1 MLDLMN
7 ASDEDILN
15 ASNPAA
21 YLPVE
26 TDKST
31 ETTDTPDTE
40 DNTVENDDTT
50 TDTNESE
57 DGSDS
62 TAAEDGD
69 NPDQATEEDPDK
81 DTSVPDAQ
89 AQLDLLFAPITANGK
104 EMKIDNID
112 DVRRLVQMGLGFN
125 KKMATLKP
133 HLKLIKMLENNGLL
147 DESKLSFLIDINKKD
162 PKAIGKLLADSEID
176 PLNLTQGNDY
186 TPNTYSVSDTEL
198 ELNNTLDSIKES
210 KHYGQ
215 LLDVVVNKWDG
226 ASKELLV
233 SNPGV
238 IEVLHSHMEQ
248 GIYDQVVVVME
259 KERALGRL
267 TGLSDL
273 EAYKIVGDNMNAKGL
288 FKAPTPTQAKA
299 TSPTATVKTAASESD
314 LKSRKLAASP
324 TKSKP
329 GKQNSLAD
337 FNPLT
342 ATDEEIANMTLDKF
356 N

>member
-1 MLDLMN
+1 MDIMN

-15 ASNPAA
+15 AVNPNQYLPAA
-21 YLPVE
+21 
-26 TDKST
+26 TAT
-31 ETTDTPDTE
+31 EDTDT
-40 DNTVENDDTT
+40 
-50 TDTNESE
+50 
-57 DGSDS
+57 
-62 TAAEDGD
+62 
-69 NPDQATEEDPDK
+69 ATEESLDSNQETEVAVEEETAEETPATESEEIVTTETEEIPEAAK
-81 DTSVPDAQ
+81 
-89 AQLDLLFAPITANGK
+89 QLELLFAPITANGK
-104 EMKIDNID
+104 EMKIDNIED
-112 DVRRLVQMGLGFN
+112 ARRLMQMGLGFN

-147 DESKLSFLIDINKKD
+147 DETKLSFLIDVNKKD

-176 PLNLTQGNDY
+176 PLNLTEGNDY
-186 TPNTYSVSDTEL
+186 TPNTYSVSDSEL
-198 ELNNTLDSIKES
+198 ELNNTLDSLKDS

-226 ASKELLV
+226 TSKQLLV

-238 IEVLHSHMEQ
+238 LEILHEQ
-248 GIYDQVVVVME
+248 MSSGIYDQVVAVME
-259 KERALGRL
+259 RERALGRL

-273 EAYKIVGDNMNAKGL
+273 EAYKTVGDAMDAKGL
-288 FKAPTPTQAKA
+288 FKVPTQAK
-299 TSPTATVKTAASESD
+299 PTATPPVSTVKSAATESD

-329 GKQNSLAD
+329 GKQMNLVD

-342 ATDEEIANMTLDKF
+342 ASDEEIANMTLDKF